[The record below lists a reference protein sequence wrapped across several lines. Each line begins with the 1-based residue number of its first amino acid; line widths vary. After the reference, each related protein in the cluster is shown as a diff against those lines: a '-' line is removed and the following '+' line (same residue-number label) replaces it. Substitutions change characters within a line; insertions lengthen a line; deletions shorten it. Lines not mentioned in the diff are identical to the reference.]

1 MIRTLLAAAL
11 PATALWL
18 AAPAL
23 AAPDPETLRTVE
35 GVRAVENHWG
45 RAFVTGDAAYLGT
58 LLADDYV
65 SVGAAGRPRPKAEII
80 ALAQKIAAGPNPPR
94 PVESTAKIVV
104 RGDAAISTAVGDTD
118 ASVDVFH
125 YEGGRWHA
133 WYSQHTPVK
142 PPAA

>member
-1 MIRTLLAAAL
+1 MIRTFVVLSLLALTSAM
-11 PATALWL
+11 
-18 AAPAL
+18 PAL
-23 AAPDPETLRTVE
+23 AAPDPETQHSIE

-45 RAFVTGDAAYLGT
+45 RAFVTGDAVYLEA

-65 SVGAAGRPRPKAEII
+65 SVGTTGRPRPKAEII
-80 ALAQKIAAGPNPPR
+80 ALAQKIAAGPNPPM
-94 PVESTAKIVV
+94 PVASTSMIVV
-104 RGDAAISTAVGDTD
+104 RGDAAISTLVGVTD

-142 PPAA
+142 PPQG